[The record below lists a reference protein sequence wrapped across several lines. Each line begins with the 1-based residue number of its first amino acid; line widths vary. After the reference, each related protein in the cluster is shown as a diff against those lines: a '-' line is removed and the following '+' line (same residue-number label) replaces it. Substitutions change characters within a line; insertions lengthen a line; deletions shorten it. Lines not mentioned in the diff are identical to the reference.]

1 MTALNRRQG
10 KAVAAGILAVAG
22 VLGTAGAASAGTAA
36 PAAAGD
42 TAAAARAGVVQAEGA
57 KAERAQAR
65 ATYTR
70 TIWKRVNQR
79 AAATNK
85 SRLMGTLG
93 PTAHAVRCWKV
104 GQTVKAEGYTN
115 NVWIYVKNKAS
126 GKWGYASAIYFKGD
140 KYANLPKS
148 AKC

>member
-1 MTALNRRQG
+1 MIAPKYRHG

-22 VLGTAGAASAGTAA
+22 VMGTAGAASASA
-36 PAAAGD
+36 PAAAPALAPASVAD
-42 TAAAARAGVVQAEGA
+42 VRAEGGVQA
-57 KAERAQAR
+57 QAY
-65 ATYTR
+65 YTR

-79 AAATNK
+79 VAPTNK

-93 PTAHAVRCWKV
+93 PTPHTVKCWRY
-104 GQTVKAEGYTN
+104 GQTVKAEGHVN

-126 GKWGYASAIYFKGD
+126 GKWGYASAIYFKGN